1 MFKILIRVWPQML
14 TGQAIWL
21 SEEKK
26 DNLTQTQTLTL
37 TLIRKK
43 VAATVVATMVAV
55 EMAAETYREML
66 DLQDVKNEL
75 EKIF

>member
-1 MFKILIRVWPQML
+1 ML

-21 SEEKK
+21 SEEKE
-26 DNLTQTQTLTL
+26 DNLTQTQTL
-37 TLIRKK
+37 IQKK
-43 VAATVVATMVAV
+43 MAATVVATMVAV